1 MHLDHFITSA
11 LMVLVATSI
20 AVALFKHF
28 GLGSILGLLV
38 AGIVVGP
45 YSGGPYV
52 TSHVE
57 EVRHFTELGVV
68 LLLFLIG
75 LEMKPTRLWTM
86 RREVFGLGL
95 LQILLS
101 GGVIGAYF
109 YLFQP
114 SWTSALLIGMTFAL
128 SSTALVLQLLQE
140 SGEIN
145 SRHGTAA
152 FSILLMQDLAIVPL
166 LALVPIISDTGQLSA
181 SVPLWQQF
189 ATVAGMVT
197 LIAVFGRYMLPHA
210 LHHLSMRGN
219 KEGFFLVVM
228 LAVFLAAWSM
238 HYAGVSMALGAF
250 IMGMLLSG
258 SDYRLQ
264 VQASVEPYKGLLM
277 SLFFV
282 AVGMS
287 IDLAALADQAGLFL
301 QHILVIIALKFAVLL
316 GLAMAF
322 GYARPLAVRIAL
334 LLSQGG
340 EFGFVLFGSAKALQ
354 VISDE
359 TFVLAVGVIS
369 VSMVLTPLALR
380 AADSIAAMQ
389 AKRNPGNDAQPQTAL
404 DIPEDNA
411 KGRVI
416 IGGFGR
422 VGYTVATLLQE
433 RDIPFI
439 AFDTNPTHIAKGQ
452 ERGMPVLY
460 GDVGDPHLLQA
471 MHMEQASLVVMTIDH
486 TPSALRAISHIRSD
500 YPNVPIISR
509 ARDLKSCHDLYKAG
523 ATHAFPEAME
533 SSLHLGGEA
542 LKMIDVEETDV
553 EQLLDSVRHAGYQA
567 LVTDDKKPRK
577 QDGNG
582 EALNCKQAEADAL

>member
-1 MHLDHFITSA
+1 MHLDSFITSA
-11 LMVLVATSI
+11 LMVLIATSI
-20 AVALFKHF
+20 AVAVFKHF

-38 AGIVVGP
+38 AGIAVGP
-45 YSGGPYV
+45 HSFGPTV
-52 TSHVE
+52 TTEVE
-57 EVRHFTELGVV
+57 DVRHFTELGVV
-68 LLLFLIG
+68 MLLFLIG
-75 LEMKPTRLWTM
+75 LEMKPARLWSM

-101 GGVIGAYF
+101 GAVIGAYF
-109 YLFQP
+109 LFFEP
-114 SWTSALLIGMTFAL
+114 HWTSALLIGLTFAL
-128 SSTALVLQLLQE
+128 SSTAMVLQMLQE

-145 SRHGTAA
+145 SRHGTAS

-166 LALVPIISDTGQLSA
+166 LAIVPILSQTGRLSSD
-181 SVPLWQQF
+181 VPMWQQF
-189 ATVAGMVT
+189 GTVAGMLM
-197 LIAVFGRYMLPHA
+197 LIGVFGRYILPMTLDA
-210 LHHLSMRGN
+210 LSKRGN
-219 KEGFFLVVM
+219 KEGFLLVVM
-228 LAVFLAAWSM
+228 MAVFLSAWSM
-238 HYAGVSMALGAF
+238 HYAGISMALGAF

-258 SDYRLQ
+258 SKYRIQ
-264 VQASVEPYKGLLM
+264 VQALIEPYKGMLM

-287 IDLAALADQAGLFL
+287 IDIGALASKPLLFI
-301 QHILVIIALKFAVLL
+301 QHIVVIVVLKFIVLL

-322 GYARPLAVRIAL
+322 GYVRQQAVRIAL

-369 VSMVLTPLALR
+369 VSMVVTPLALK
-380 AADSIAAMQ
+380 AADMLNALLASKDDSTEA
-389 AKRNPGNDAQPQTAL
+389 PQIE
-404 DIPEDNA
+404 IPDQDC

-433 RDIPFI
+433 RGVPYI

-452 ERGMPVLY
+452 ELGMPVYY
-460 GDVGDPHLLQA
+460 GDVGDHHLLEA
-471 MHMEQASLVVMTIDH
+471 AHMHDAALVVMTIDH
-486 TPSALRAISHIRSD
+486 TPSALRAVQHIRND

-509 ARDLKSCHDLYKAG
+509 ARDLASCNELIEAG
-523 ATHAFPEAME
+523 ATHAYPEAME

-542 LKMIDVEETDV
+542 LKMINVKDKEVTN
-553 EQLLDSVRHAGYQA
+553 LLDAVREDGYQA
-567 LVTDDKKPRK
+567 LVTD
-577 QDGNG
+577 NS
-582 EALNCKQAEADAL
+582 

>member
-1 MHLDHFITSA
+1 MHLDSFITSA
-11 LMVLVATSI
+11 LMVLIATSI
-20 AVALFKHF
+20 AVAVFKHF

-38 AGIVVGP
+38 AGIAVGP
-45 YSGGPYV
+45 HSFGPTV
-52 TSHVE
+52 TTEVE
-57 EVRHFTELGVV
+57 DVRHFTELGVV
-68 LLLFLIG
+68 MLLFLIG
-75 LEMKPTRLWTM
+75 LEMKPARLWSM

-101 GGVIGAYF
+101 GAVIGAYF
-109 YLFQP
+109 LFFEP
-114 SWTSALLIGMTFAL
+114 HWTSALLIGLTFAL
-128 SSTALVLQLLQE
+128 SSTAMVLQMLQE

-145 SRHGTAA
+145 SRHGTAS

-166 LALVPIISDTGQLSA
+166 LAIVPILSQTGRLSSD
-181 SVPLWQQF
+181 VPMWQQF
-189 ATVAGMVT
+189 GTVAGMLM
-197 LIAVFGRYMLPHA
+197 LIGVFGRYILPMTLDA
-210 LHHLSMRGN
+210 LSKRGN
-219 KEGFFLVVM
+219 KEGFLLVVM
-228 LAVFLAAWSM
+228 MAVFLSAWSM
-238 HYAGVSMALGAF
+238 HYAGISMALGAF

-258 SDYRLQ
+258 SKYRIQ
-264 VQASVEPYKGLLM
+264 VQALIEPYKGMLM

-287 IDLAALADQAGLFL
+287 IDIGALASKPLLFI
-301 QHILVIIALKFAVLL
+301 QHIVVIVVLKFIVLL

-322 GYARPLAVRIAL
+322 GYVRQQAVRIAL

-369 VSMVLTPLALR
+369 VSMVVTPLALK
-380 AADSIAAMQ
+380 AADMLNALLASKDDSTEA
-389 AKRNPGNDAQPQTAL
+389 PQIE
-404 DIPEDNA
+404 IPDQDC

-433 RDIPFI
+433 RGVPYI

-452 ERGMPVLY
+452 ELGMPVYY
-460 GDVGDPHLLQA
+460 GDVGDHHLLEA
-471 MHMEQASLVVMTIDH
+471 AHMHDAALVVMTIDH
-486 TPSALRAISHIRSD
+486 TPSALRAVQHIRND

-509 ARDLKSCHDLYKAG
+509 ARDLASCNELIEAG
-523 ATHAFPEAME
+523 ATHAYPEAME

-542 LKMIDVEETDV
+542 LKMINVKDKEVTN
-553 EQLLDSVRHAGYQA
+553 LLDAVREDGYQA
-567 LVTDDKKPRK
+567 LVTDKS
-577 QDGNG
+577 
-582 EALNCKQAEADAL
+582 

>member
-1 MHLDHFITSA
+1 MHLDSFITSA
-11 LMVLVATSI
+11 LMVLIATSI
-20 AVALFKHF
+20 AVAVFKHF

-38 AGIVVGP
+38 AGIAVGP
-45 YSGGPYV
+45 HSFGPTV
-52 TSHVE
+52 TTEVE
-57 EVRHFTELGVV
+57 DVRHFTELGVV
-68 LLLFLIG
+68 MLLFLIG
-75 LEMKPTRLWTM
+75 LEMKPARLWSM

-101 GGVIGAYF
+101 GAVIGAYF
-109 YLFQP
+109 LFFEP
-114 SWTSALLIGMTFAL
+114 HWTSALLIGLTFAL
-128 SSTALVLQLLQE
+128 SSTAMVLQMLQE

-145 SRHGTAA
+145 SRHGTAS

-166 LALVPIISDTGQLSA
+166 LAIVPILSQTGRLSSD
-181 SVPLWQQF
+181 VPMWQQF
-189 ATVAGMVT
+189 GTVAGMLM
-197 LIAVFGRYMLPHA
+197 LIGVFGRYILPMTLDA
-210 LHHLSMRGN
+210 LSKRGN
-219 KEGFFLVVM
+219 KEGFLLVVM
-228 LAVFLAAWSM
+228 MAVFLSAWSM
-238 HYAGVSMALGAF
+238 HYAGISMALGAF

-258 SDYRLQ
+258 SKYRIQ
-264 VQASVEPYKGLLM
+264 VQALIEPYKGMLM

-287 IDLAALADQAGLFL
+287 IDIGALAAKPLLFV
-301 QHILVIIALKFAVLL
+301 QHVVVIVVLKFIVLL

-322 GYARPLAVRIAL
+322 GYIRQQAIRIAL

-369 VSMVLTPLALR
+369 VSMVVTPLALK
-380 AADSIAAMQ
+380 AADMLNALLASKDTSEEAPQIEI
-389 AKRNPGNDAQPQTAL
+389 PAQ
-404 DIPEDNA
+404 DC

-433 RDIPFI
+433 RGVPFV

-452 ERGMPVLY
+452 ELGMPVYY
-460 GDVGDPHLLQA
+460 GDVGDHHLLEA
-471 MHMEQASLVVMTIDH
+471 AHMHDAALVVMTIDH
-486 TPSALRAISHIRSD
+486 TPSALRAVQHIRSD

-509 ARDLKSCHDLYKAG
+509 ARDLASCNELIEAG
-523 ATHAFPEAME
+523 ATHAYPEAME

-542 LKMIDVEETDV
+542 LKMINVKDKEVTN
-553 EQLLDSVRHAGYQA
+553 LLDAVREDGYQA
-567 LVTDDKKPRK
+567 LVTDKS
-577 QDGNG
+577 
-582 EALNCKQAEADAL
+582 

>member
-1 MHLDHFITSA
+1 MHLDSFITSA
-11 LMVLVATSI
+11 LMVLIATSI
-20 AVALFKHF
+20 AVAVFKHF

-38 AGIVVGP
+38 AGIAVGP
-45 YSGGPYV
+45 HSFGPTV
-52 TSHVE
+52 TTEVE
-57 EVRHFTELGVV
+57 DVRHFTELGVV
-68 LLLFLIG
+68 MLLFLIG
-75 LEMKPTRLWTM
+75 LEMKPARLWSM

-101 GGVIGAYF
+101 GAVIGAYF
-109 YLFQP
+109 LLFEP
-114 SWTSALLIGMTFAL
+114 HWTSALLIGLTFAL
-128 SSTALVLQLLQE
+128 SSTAMVLQILQE

-145 SRHGTAA
+145 SRHGTAS

-166 LALVPIISDTGQLSA
+166 LAIVPILSQTGRLS
-181 SVPLWQQF
+181 SEVPMWQQF
-189 ATVAGMVT
+189 GTVAGMLM
-197 LIAVFGRYMLPHA
+197 LIGIFGRYILPMTLDA
-210 LHHLSMRGN
+210 LSKRGN
-219 KEGFFLVVM
+219 KEGFLLVVM
-228 LAVFLAAWSM
+228 MAVFLSAWSM
-238 HYAGVSMALGAF
+238 HYAGISMALGAF

-258 SDYRLQ
+258 SKYRIQ
-264 VQASVEPYKGLLM
+264 VQALIEPYKGMLM

-287 IDLAALADQAGLFL
+287 IDIGALASKPLLFI
-301 QHILVIIALKFAVLL
+301 QHIVVIVVLKFIVLL

-322 GYARPLAVRIAL
+322 GYVRQQAVRIAL

-369 VSMVLTPLALR
+369 VSMVVTPLALK
-380 AADSIAAMQ
+380 AADMLNALLASKDDSTEA
-389 AKRNPGNDAQPQTAL
+389 PQIE
-404 DIPEDNA
+404 IPDQDC

-433 RDIPFI
+433 RGVPYI

-452 ERGMPVLY
+452 DLGMPVYY
-460 GDVGDPHLLQA
+460 GDVGDHHLLEA
-471 MHMEQASLVVMTIDH
+471 AHMHDAALVVMTIDH
-486 TPSALRAISHIRSD
+486 TPSALRAVQHIRND

-509 ARDLKSCHDLYKAG
+509 ARDLASCNELIEAG
-523 ATHAFPEAME
+523 ATHAYPEAME

-542 LKMIDVEETDV
+542 LKMINVKDKEVTN
-553 EQLLDSVRHAGYQA
+553 LLDAVREDGYQA
-567 LVTDDKKPRK
+567 LVTE
-577 QDGNG
+577 NS
-582 EALNCKQAEADAL
+582 